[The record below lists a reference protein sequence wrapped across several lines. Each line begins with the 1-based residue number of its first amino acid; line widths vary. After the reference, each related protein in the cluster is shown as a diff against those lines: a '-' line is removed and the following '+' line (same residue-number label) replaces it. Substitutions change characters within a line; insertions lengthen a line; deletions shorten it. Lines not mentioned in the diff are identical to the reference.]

1 MNILDTNDLLE
12 ILKGCPGI
20 LHKYEWNSFEEFSY
34 NNMSTKLLFLT
45 EYRNGWW
52 NIELIVKYYGK
63 DYSPELSVKD
73 GRTDVILPFLMS
85 SLYRIKK
92 WSDRKELWNIKW
104 MMLEYFADLIRYQD
118 TLKCLELE
126 YGGTD
131 DVLKRLQEGLRKKNI
146 TVEMG

>member
-1 MNILDTNDLLE
+1 MNVLDTNDLLE

-20 LHKYEWNSFEEFSY
+20 LHKYEWNSFEEFY
-34 NNMSTKLLFLT
+34 MSTKLLFLT

-118 TLKCLELE
+118 TLKCVELE

-131 DVLKRLQEGLRKKNI
+131 DVLKRMQEGLRKKNI
-146 TVEMG
+146 TVEIG

>member
-131 DVLKRLQEGLRKKNI
+131 DVQKRIQEGLRKKNN
-146 TVEMG
+146 TVEIG

>member
-131 DVLKRLQEGLRKKNI
+131 DVLKRIQEGIRKKNI
-146 TVEMG
+146 TIEMG

>member
-104 MMLEYFADLIRYQD
+104 MMLEYFSLSRRASR
-118 TLKCLELE
+118 
-126 YGGTD
+126 
-131 DVLKRLQEGLRKKNI
+131 
-146 TVEMG
+146 

>member
-1 MNILDTNDLLE
+1 MNVLDTNDLLE

-104 MMLEYFADLIRYQD
+104 MMLEYFADLIRYHD
-118 TLKCLELE
+118 TLKCVELE

-146 TVEMG
+146 TVEIG

>member
-85 SLYRIKK
+85 SLDRIKK

-131 DVLKRLQEGLRKKNI
+131 DVLKRIQEGIRKKNI

>member
-131 DVLKRLQEGLRKKNI
+131 DVLKRLQEGIRKKNI

>member
-131 DVLKRLQEGLRKKNI
+131 DVLKRIQEGLRKKNI

>member
-1 MNILDTNDLLE
+1 MNVLDTNDLLE

-118 TLKCLELE
+118 TLKCVELE

-131 DVLKRLQEGLRKKNI
+131 DVLKRMQEGLRKKNI
-146 TVEMG
+146 TVEIG

>member
-131 DVLKRLQEGLRKKNI
+131 DVLKRIQEGLRKKNN
-146 TVEMG
+146 TVEIG